1 MDFVEE
7 FGLTFDEILELRSI
21 AENAVGTN
29 RAVLSRAILDHA
41 SPETSERIRKLLL
54 AGSSKALSKAGYM
67 SLVLLAR
74 DHPDEFQGLEGVLKR
89 ILVDPVMHRSVAS
102 WCLYFA
108 LQDCSANFQLNQCPS
123 PTEEG
128 LLTGLLLGEI
138 STQCEVW
145 RKIAAA
151 PLDRSET
158 TLSLER
164 IDLSILGGEQETGGD
179 FGLVIEFD
187 DQQTRSPGQSK
198 SMNTRIVPL
207 ILQAKRYVRPSA
219 DISQRHTVRGY
230 QYDLLSQ
237 NQCLSAY
244 IFYENGTERIDWPA
258 PPLIKPV
265 SEVSPPPSRTMVFD
279 DCIDLPTYLL
289 RALHDDSFAPGAFS
303 PAEALRMIYG
313 SATAGQLAKLAVISN
328 TGRAEERYARVLA
341 DLGEEIRT
349 LQDTEDFEGPLTH

>member
-41 SPETSERIRKLLL
+41 SPETSERIRKSLLE
-54 AGSSKALSKAGYM
+54 GSWRALSKAGCT
-67 SLVLLAR
+67 SLILLAR
-74 DHPDEFQGLEGVLKR
+74 DHPNEFQSLEGVLKG
-89 ILVDPVMHRSVAS
+89 ILVDPVMHGSVAS

-108 LQDCSANFQLNQCPS
+108 LHECSANFQLNHCPS

-128 LLTGLLLGEI
+128 QLTGLLLGEI

-179 FGLVIEFD
+179 FGLIIEFD
-187 DQQTRSPGQSK
+187 DKQTRSPGQSN
-198 SMNTRIVPL
+198 SVTTRIVPL
-207 ILQAKRYVRPSA
+207 ILQAKRYVRPNA
-219 DISQRHTVRGY
+219 DISQMHRVRGY
-230 QYDLLSQ
+230 QYELLSQ

-289 RALHDDSFAPGAFS
+289 RALHDESFAPGALS
-303 PAEALRMIYG
+303 PAETLRMIYG
-313 SATAGQLAKLAVISN
+313 SASAGQLANLAVISN
-328 TGRAEERYARVLA
+328 AGRAEERYAKALL
-341 DLGEEIRT
+341 DLREEIRT
-349 LQDTEDFEGPLTH
+349 LRDTEDFQDLLTH